1 MTWKLLLDKNHTCA
15 YTLLLGP
22 YRNNEPPLL
31 EVFDERNGVLF
42 EVGQAAVDGLGVIV
56 WPPLLLG
63 SFVQPLLQVEVGA
76 GQEHHQVRS
85 ADLPGN
91 RTCETWQSNPHR
103 LDCLRLP
110 KRPWGSSDTAA
121 EWEARESGQ
130 NVKTA
135 IHTRIKIT
143 FSVRCQ

>member
-1 MTWKLLLDKNHTCA
+1 MSDK
-15 YTLLLGP
+15 TLLHRP

-42 EVGQAAVDGLGVIV
+42 EVGQAAVNGLGVIV
-56 WPPLLLG
+56 RPPLLLG

-91 RTCETWQSNPHR
+91 RGLVKHDSQTHTVQIA
-103 LDCLRLP
+103 LDHQRDLEGAQTHSCRMRSQIRMSKLQF
-110 KRPWGSSDTAA
+110 TQ
-121 EWEARESGQ
+121 E
-130 NVKTA
+130 
-135 IHTRIKIT
+135 
-143 FSVRCQ
+143 

>member
-1 MTWKLLLDKNHTCA
+1 M
-15 YTLLLGP
+15 
-22 YRNNEPPLL
+22 
-31 EVFDERNGVLF
+31 F

-91 RTCETWQSNPHR
+91 RG
-103 LDCLRLP
+103 L
-110 KRPWGSSDTAA
+110 
-121 EWEARESGQ
+121 
-130 NVKTA
+130 VKHDSQT
-135 IHTRIKIT
+135 HT
-143 FSVRCQ
+143 V